1 MSDVLY
7 RRSAV
12 SRVGW
17 AIPLVLF
24 AIGYVILLI
33 LFAHPE
39 LTAVDF
45 LTAAIIPGILLLV
58 WLNTL
63 YSICR
68 YGNITVTRD
77 TLRVGRHTRPVVQL
91 DRAWLADRVHTAS
104 LPANGEVGELM
115 GGSWGSAI
123 GAGDL
128 VSLQL
133 VDGSRVSV
141 QTKDRAGLVAALLR
155 AIDSPGNAPAR

>member
-24 AIGYVILLI
+24 AIGYVVLLVV
-33 LFAHPE
+33 FGRSE
-39 LTAVDF
+39 LTAIDF

-77 TLRVGRHTRPVVQL
+77 TLRVGRHTRPVTQL
-91 DRAWLADRVHTAS
+91 DRAWLGDGSYSAT
-104 LPANGEVGELM
+104 LPASGEVGDLM
-115 GGSWGSAI
+115 GGSWGAAI
-123 GAGDL
+123 GVGDL

-133 VDGSRVSV
+133 VVGTRVRV
-141 QTKDRAGLVAALLR
+141 QTKDREGLVAALVR
-155 AIDSPGNAPAR
+155 AVDSHAA